1 MKMQSKC
8 WLTWLPKGK
17 DSHFHVDFLKQNGL
31 NIKEICW
38 EEKKP
43 YLCDS
48 QNIDSWNE
56 KEK

>member
-1 MKMQSKC
+1 M
-8 WLTWLPKGK
+8 TWEELEKIEA
-17 DSHFHVDFLKQNGL
+17 FLKENGL